1 MRYSQLRAFHHVA
14 SEGGFSAAAA
24 AIHQS
29 QPSLSDQVRR
39 LEQAHDTLLFDRS
52 GRQVR
57 LTQAGEGLLRLTRQ
71 FFEQQALI
79 EEYLNQSRA
88 EVVGTLRIVADNALH
103 ITDAIHRFRQAY
115 PDVFVTIRTGNT
127 EDVMRHLRDYD
138 AEVGVVANQQATAEL
153 DVVDLGQ
160 SPIIAIAA
168 QGLLPQKTKSLRF
181 GDLPKWPLIFREEGS
196 RTRADLL
203 AEAERLRVKLKPV
216 VEVEG
221 REALRE
227 IVASGAGLGFVSE
240 AESGN
245 DDRIA
250 RLPLTGTK
258 LGMRETLVSLSARRE
273 VPVIRAFLRI
283 MSDGGPLS
291 LNQRK

>member
-57 LTQAGEGLLRLTRQ
+57 LTKAGEGLLRLTRQ
-71 FFEQQALI
+71 FFEHQTLI

-88 EVVGTLRIVADNALH
+88 EVVGTLRIVADNAVH
-103 ITDAIHRFRQAY
+103 ITGAIHRFRQAY

-127 EDVMRHLRDYD
+127 EDVLRQLRDYD
-138 AEVGVVANQQATAEL
+138 AEVGVVANQQATPEL
-153 DVVDLGQ
+153 DVVDLGR

-168 QGLLPQKTKSLRF
+168 PDLLPVKTTSLQI
-181 GDLPKWPLIFREEGS
+181 DELSNWPLIFRETGS
-196 RTRADLL
+196 RTRSDLL
-203 AEAERLRVKLKPV
+203 AEANRLGIKLKPA

-227 IVASGAGLGFVSE
+227 LVASGAGLGFVSQAE
-240 AESGN
+240 AGN
-245 DDRIA
+245 DDRIRKLSLA
-250 RLPLTGTK
+250 GTK
-258 LGMRETLVSLSARRE
+258 LGMAETLVSLAARRE
-273 VPVIRAFLRI
+273 VPVIRAFLRMI
-283 MSDGGPLS
+283 GA
-291 LNQRK
+291 

>member
-14 SEGGFSAAAA
+14 LEGGFSAAAA

-39 LEQAHDTLLFDRS
+39 LEKAHDTLLFDRT

-57 LTQAGEGLLRLTRQ
+57 LTEAGEGLLRLTRQ

-88 EVVGTLRIVADNALH
+88 EVAGTLRVVADNALH
-103 ITDAIHRFRQAY
+103 ITSVIHRFRRAY

-127 EDVMRHLRDYD
+127 EDVLRQLRDYD
-138 AEVGVVANQQATAEL
+138 AEVGVVANQQATPEL
-153 DVVDLGQ
+153 DVVELGQ

-168 QGLLPQKTKSLRF
+168 RGLLPPKTESLQF
-181 GDLPKWPLIFREEGS
+181 CELANWPLIFREEGS

-203 AEAERLRVKLKPV
+203 AEAERLRVKLEPV

-240 AESGN
+240 AEFGN
-245 DDRIA
+245 DDRIEKLSLA
-250 RLPLTGTK
+250 GTK
-258 LGMRETLVSLSARRE
+258 LGMAETLVSLAARRE
-273 VPVIRAFLRI
+273 VPVIRAFLR
-283 MSDGGPLS
+283 MMEE
-291 LNQRK
+291 